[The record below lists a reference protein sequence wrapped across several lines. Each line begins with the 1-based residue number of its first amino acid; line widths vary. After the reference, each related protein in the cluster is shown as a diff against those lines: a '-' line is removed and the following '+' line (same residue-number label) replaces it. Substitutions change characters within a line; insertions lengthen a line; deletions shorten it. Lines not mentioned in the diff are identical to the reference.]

1 VTANGIL
8 ISLTLSDKILDYA
21 NKISEDLKSA
31 GIRVKLNDRAD
42 KIGAKIRQA
51 ELEKINVMLVV
62 GEKEATN
69 DTVSVRR
76 RFEGDSGVQS
86 TSSLINQL
94 VEEIKQRRL
103 SHSKKTEA
111 ATE

>member
-1 VTANGIL
+1 MT
-8 ISLTLSDKILDYA
+8 
-21 NKISEDLKSA
+21 ERLKDS
-31 GIRVKLNDRAD
+31 GLRVKLNDRAD

-62 GEKEATN
+62 GEKEAN
-69 DTVSVRR
+69 EKTVSVRR

-86 TSSLINQL
+86 VDSLKDQL

-103 SHSKKTEA
+103 SHSKETEA
-111 ATE
+111 AIE